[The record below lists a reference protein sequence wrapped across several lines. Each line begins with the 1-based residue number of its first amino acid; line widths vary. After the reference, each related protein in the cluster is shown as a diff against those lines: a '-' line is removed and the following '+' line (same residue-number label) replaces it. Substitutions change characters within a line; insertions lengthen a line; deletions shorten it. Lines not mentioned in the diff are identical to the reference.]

1 MERFEKIT
9 EGSGVVIRPWL
20 QAFRW
25 RTRTY
30 SPKYIETQV
39 LTAKNKGGIGF
50 LFWNAAN
57 DYSKPFL
64 AMPEMRAVRGQYLR
78 GDELPGIA
86 HAELSSVPAAKQ

>member
-1 MERFEKIT
+1 
-9 EGSGVVIRPWL
+9 
-20 QAFRW
+20 
-25 RTRTY
+25 
-30 SPKYIETQV
+30 
-39 LTAKNKGGIGF
+39 

-64 AMPEMRAVRGQYLR
+64 AMPEMRAVKGQYLR